1 MMDCKST
8 LTGKKRQGFL
18 WVALFLM
25 ALVKVAK
32 AEPGGPNV
40 PAVDPGDRPGGPV
53 MHAGG
58 PEGPG
63 PEIEPLNP
71 KLLRELDLTPE
82 QQKKFKEAHL
92 TVQKRK
98 IQLQSEKAISELDL
112 KNALTSYPVNKGEAM
127 KAGEK
132 VAEADRKLT
141 LLKVESWSQFQAG
154 LSAEQHHKLMDIQAD
169 LHSRRQAWREEFK
182 NQRREN
188 KREEKREERSE
199 LKHKGRPDR

>member
-1 MMDCKST
+1 MMNCKST
-8 LTGKKRQGFL
+8 LAGKKKQGFL
-18 WVALFLM
+18 WMALLIM
-25 ALVKVAK
+25 ALVQVAK
-32 AEPGGPNV
+32 AEPGGPDV
-40 PAVDPGDRPGGPV
+40 PA
-53 MHAGG
+53 
-58 PEGPG
+58 
-63 PEIEPLNP
+63 EIEPLNP

-92 TVQKRK
+92 AVQKQK
-98 IQLQSEKAISELDL
+98 IKLQSEKAISELDL

-199 LKHKGRPDR
+199 LKHKGRAERR